1 MAPAPAL
8 KKYYQEHAAP
18 ALREKLALKN
28 VHQIPRI
35 EKVVINCSVGKEAD
49 RKVAVEDAANDVAK
63 ITGQRPV
70 ITKAKLAISNFKL
83 RAGEPVGVK
92 VTLRGRNMYE
102 FLERWIK
109 LAIPVIRDFRGV
121 ATRAFDGRGNYTLG
135 IKDHTIF
142 PEIEIDKVKRN
153 LGFDICIVT
162 SARTDD
168 EARELLKALG
178 MPFRR
183 NPNEAPPTQTTSQ
196 AA

>member
-1 MAPAPAL
+1 MVTAL
-8 KKYYQEHAAP
+8 KKYYQEQAVT
-18 ALREKLALKN
+18 ALREKLGVKN

-35 EKVVINCSVGKEAD
+35 QKVVINCSVGKEAD
-49 RKVAVEDAANDVAK
+49 RKVAVEDAAADLAK
-63 ITGQRPV
+63 ITGQKPV

-102 FLERWIK
+102 FLERLIK

-142 PEIEIDKVKRN
+142 PEIELDKIKRN

-162 SARTDD
+162 SARNDD
-168 EARELLKALG
+168 EARELLRALG

-183 NPNEAPPTQTTSQ
+183 NPNEGAAPSASQQ

>member
-1 MAPAPAL
+1 MVPAL
-8 KKYYQEHAAP
+8 KKHYQEHAVP
-18 ALREKLALKN
+18 ALREKLGFKN

-49 RKVAVEDAANDVAK
+49 RKVAVEDAASDIAK
-63 ITGQRPV
+63 ITGQKPV
-70 ITKAKLAISNFKL
+70 ITRAKLAISNFKL

-102 FLERWIK
+102 FLERLIK

-142 PEIEIDKVKRN
+142 PEIELDKIKRN

-162 SARTDD
+162 TARTDD
-168 EARELLKALG
+168 EARELLRALG

-183 NPNEAPPTQTTSQ
+183 NPNEGQSSAPTQQ

>member
-8 KKYYQEHAAP
+8 KHYYQDHAAP

-102 FLERWIK
+102 FLERLIK

-162 SARTDD
+162 SARTDE

>member
-1 MAPAPAL
+1 MVPAL
-8 KKYYQEHAAP
+8 KTYYQEQAVP
-18 ALREKLALKN
+18 VLREKLGLKN

-35 EKVVINCSVGKEAD
+35 QKVVINCSVGKEAD
-49 RKVAVEDAANDVAK
+49 RKVAVEDASADLAK
-63 ITGQRPV
+63 ITGQKPI

-102 FLERWIK
+102 FLERLIK

-142 PEIEIDKVKRN
+142 PEIELDKIKRN

-168 EARELLKALG
+168 EARELLRALG

-183 NPNEAPPTQTTSQ
+183 NPNETPSPSPSASQQ

>member
-1 MAPAPAL
+1 MVPAL
-8 KKYYQEHAAP
+8 KSYYQEQAVP
-18 ALREKLALKN
+18 ALQEKLGLKN
-28 VHQIPRI
+28 IHQIPRI
-35 EKVVINCSVGKEAD
+35 QKVVINCSVGKEAD
-49 RKVAVEDAANDVAK
+49 RKVAVEDAAADLAK
-63 ITGQRPV
+63 ITGQKPV

-102 FLERWIK
+102 FLERLIK

-142 PEIEIDKVKRN
+142 PEIELDKIKRN

-162 SARTDD
+162 SARNDD
-168 EARELLKALG
+168 EARELLRALG

-183 NPNEAPPTQTTSQ
+183 NPNEAQSSAPNQQ

>member
-1 MAPAPAL
+1 MAPAL
-8 KKYYQEHAAP
+8 KKYYQEHAVP
-18 ALREKLALKN
+18 ALREKLGVKN

-49 RKVAVEDAANDVAK
+49 RKVAVEDAAADLAK
-63 ITGQRPV
+63 ITGQKPV

-102 FLERWIK
+102 FLERLIK

-142 PEIEIDKVKRN
+142 PEIELDKIKRN

-168 EARELLKALG
+168 EARELLKSLG

-183 NPNEAPPTQTTSQ
+183 NPNEAPSSSTSQ
-196 AA
+196 QAA

>member
-1 MAPAPAL
+1 MVPAL
-8 KKYYQEHAAP
+8 KKYYQENAIP
-18 ALREKLALKN
+18 ALREKLGVKN

-49 RKVAVEDAANDVAK
+49 RKVAVEDAAADLAK
-63 ITGQRPV
+63 ITGQKPV
-70 ITKAKLAISNFKL
+70 VTKAKLAISNFKL

-102 FLERWIK
+102 FLERLIK

-142 PEIEIDKVKRN
+142 PEIELDKIKRN

-168 EARELLKALG
+168 EARELLRALG

-183 NPNEAPPTQTTSQ
+183 NPNEGAAAAASQQ